1 MTIDKQTRQR
11 KIRGSTAESRCGVHD
26 EVSETQQR
34 SKEGELDSA
43 LGCRVDEGK
52 GPSATVRDVIGRDC
66 ACVWC
71 TLMRLAVDH
80 LRANRRLL
88 PV

>member
-34 SKEGELDSA
+34 GEKEGELDSA
-43 LGCRVDEGK
+43 RVDEGK